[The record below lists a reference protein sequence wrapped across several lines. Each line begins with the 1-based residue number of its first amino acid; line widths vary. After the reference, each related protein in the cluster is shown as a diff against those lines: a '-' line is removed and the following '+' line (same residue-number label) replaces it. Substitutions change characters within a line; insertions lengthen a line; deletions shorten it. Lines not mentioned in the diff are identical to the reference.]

1 MISYLVFD
9 LGGVLVSHHQISVE
23 MIDFCYELKDRGFS
37 LGIISNFSSVHKYA
51 LNPDLFSPIIYT
63 GNTGLSKPDPDI
75 FARFC
80 QQASCQ
86 PNECLF
92 IDDSYS
98 NVLAAQNFGM
108 EAVLFTDLV
117 DFIEKTQ
124 LLGLI

>member
-1 MISYLVFD
+1 MSI
-9 LGGVLVSHHQISVE
+9 E
-23 MIDFCYELKDRGFS
+23 MIDFCYELKGRGFS

-63 GNTGLSKPDPDI
+63 GNTGLSKPDLAI

-80 QQASCQ
+80 QQANCQ

-92 IDDSYS
+92 IDDSYV
-98 NVLAAQNFGM
+98 NVSAAKDFGM
-108 EAVLFTDLV
+108 ETFLFTSIP